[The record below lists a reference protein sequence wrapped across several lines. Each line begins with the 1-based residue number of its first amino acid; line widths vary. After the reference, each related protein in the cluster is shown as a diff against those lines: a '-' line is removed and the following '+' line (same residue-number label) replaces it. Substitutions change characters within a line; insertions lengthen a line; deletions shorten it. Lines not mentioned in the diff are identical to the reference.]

1 VCFDQG
7 MRELALLLLT
17 VGASSVA
24 SEGAS
29 HRNQAASAA
38 PVTVA
43 QGATALPP
51 EVAEKWN
58 AAVRLL
64 KSAAEQ
70 SKAGQKEAAFK
81 TLQAAE
87 VAVGKIPGGAEK
99 LWLGL
104 ARGYHQVDAVT
115 LAEAAVKKAGNS
127 PEAEST
133 RAKLMRSRRIYGLT
147 ASAAIPPEQEPEYI
161 SAFEKLSAS
170 IAQKKLARAEL
181 DAAEQS
187 YPKAPGLKMLD
198 CEARVRANKR
208 KEAEPLCESALA
220 QAPELARAHYLLGLA
235 NIDTN
240 KRDQAIKHL
249 RQAIDLDP
257 EDDSAWKALAD
268 SYRKSKNTKELAEL
282 EADHQKK
289 LAKPLP

>member
-1 VCFDQG
+1 
-7 MRELALLLLT
+7 MHELALLLLA
-17 VGASSVA
+17 VGASSIA
-24 SEGAS
+24 PESATHRDRGAL
-29 HRNQAASAA
+29 A
-38 PVTVA
+38 PSVTVA

-58 AAVRLL
+58 AAVRLF
-64 KSAAEQ
+64 KAAAEQ
-70 SKAGQKEAAFK
+70 RKAGQKEAAFK
-81 TLQAAE
+81 SLQAAE
-87 VAVGKIPGGAEK
+87 AAVAKIPGGAEK
-99 LWLGL
+99 LWLGV
-104 ARGYHQVDAVT
+104 AREYHQLDAVT
-115 LAEAAVKKAGNS
+115 MAEAALKKAGNS

-133 RAKLMRSRRIYGLT
+133 RAKLMRSRRMYGLT
-147 ASAAIPPEQEPEYI
+147 ASAAIPPEKEPEYI
-161 SAFEKLSAS
+161 GAFEKLSAS
-170 IAQKKLARAEL
+170 IAQKKLARADL

-249 RQAIDLDP
+249 RQAIELDP
-257 EDDSAWKALAD
+257 EDESAWKALAD
-268 SYRKSKNTKELAEL
+268 SYRKSKNTKALAEL

>member
-1 VCFDQG
+1 
-7 MRELALLLLT
+7 MRDLALLLLA

-24 SEGAS
+24 PESAIHRHRGAL
-29 HRNQAASAA
+29 AL

-43 QGATALPP
+43 QGAVALPP

-70 SKAGQKEAAFK
+70 RKAGQREAAFK

-99 LWLGL
+99 LWLGV
-104 ARGYHQVDAVT
+104 AREYHQLDAVT
-115 LAEAAVKKAGNS
+115 LAEAALKKAGSS
-127 PEAEST
+127 PEVDST
-133 RAKLMRSRRIYGLT
+133 RARLMRSRRMYGLT
-147 ASAAIPPEQEPEYI
+147 DSAAIPPEQEPEYI

-240 KRDQAIKHL
+240 KREQAIKHL
-249 RQAIDLDP
+249 RQAIELDP
-257 EDDSAWKALAD
+257 EDESAWKALAD
-268 SYRKSKNTKELAEL
+268 SYRKSKNAKELAEL